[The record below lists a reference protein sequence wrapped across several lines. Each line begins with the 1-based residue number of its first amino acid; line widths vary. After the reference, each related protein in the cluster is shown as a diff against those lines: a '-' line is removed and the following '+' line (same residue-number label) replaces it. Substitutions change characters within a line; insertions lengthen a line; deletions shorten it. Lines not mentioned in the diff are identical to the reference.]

1 MINNQFQLNITKI
14 YKIFNKTKLEWMLK
28 SSRQFNKIIES
39 LDTMI
44 VHYFNQF
51 GNDILIYIYFYW
63 VILFDI
69 SILETDEYTN
79 IW

>member
-39 LDTMI
+39 FDTMI